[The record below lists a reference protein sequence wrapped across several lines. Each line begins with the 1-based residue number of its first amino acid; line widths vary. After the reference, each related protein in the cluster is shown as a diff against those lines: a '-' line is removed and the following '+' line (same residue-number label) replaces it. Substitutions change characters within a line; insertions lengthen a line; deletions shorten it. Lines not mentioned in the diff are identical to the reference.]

1 MPLFQRIRE
10 SLPVPPAHSMAKIER
25 KVHAGE
31 GLTEA
36 DGMALFASPD
46 LLWLGRLARHA
57 QRRSSGDTAFFNG

>member
-1 MPLFQRIRE
+1 
-10 SLPVPPAHSMAKIER
+10 MAKIER